1 METGMSER
9 PKFVYVTYIAASP
22 EKVWQA
28 LTDPDV
34 TEKYWFG
41 FRVAANGK
49 AGERMTATDPKG
61 KVAHH
66 DPIIESD
73 PPRRLSYAWQPLYKD
88 LQGERP
94 SRVTFELMPLKD
106 QTRLT
111 IIHDEFDEG
120 SKIFGLISKGW
131 PAVLSSMKSFIE
143 TGRGLKPSFEEE
155 AARRAAED
163 AA

>member
-1 METGMSER
+1 MSER

-28 LTDPDV
+28 LTDPNV

-61 KVAHH
+61 KVVHH

-73 PPRRLSYAWQPLYKD
+73 PPRASVLRVAAA
-88 LQGERP
+88 LQG
-94 SRVTFELMPLKD
+94 FA
-106 QTRLT
+106 
-111 IIHDEFDEG
+111 G
-120 SKIFGLISKGW
+120 
-131 PAVLSSMKSFIE
+131 
-143 TGRGLKPSFEEE
+143 
-155 AARRAAED
+155 RAAVAGD
-163 AA
+163 V